1 MSKSPSFNFENNLPH
16 QLNAIADIQ
25 AAFKGAQAQA
35 QTLSHAEINPHVLVD
50 NYKSNIDN
58 IQINNAIPAVLR
70 RNSYKNILDIEMET
84 GTGKTYTYTQTMFVL
99 NREFGVHK
107 FVVFVPTLAI
117 KAGTKAFFAQSRQ
130 RFLQDFGKSICL
142 YEVNAQKGSNNK
154 KQHTP
159 SALLDF
165 VRSADTR
172 HIHVLLIN
180 AGMLNSKNMALP
192 IEQDLF
198 GDVMGNAFAAVA
210 AVKPFCIVD
219 EPHKIKQANK
229 TWGKLAQFKPQY
241 ILRFGA
247 TFDGAYEN
255 LIHRLTALDAFS
267 QNLVKGVRTFVLDF
281 PQAKDIRIQ
290 FKGQTTSQAE
300 AVFAVSSK
308 NSDKII
314 RKTLAKNE
322 DLGALHQE
330 MQGVKLDNF
339 LASRVEFSNGLV
351 LAKNET
357 ISPYSFSQ
365 SLQTDMLQKAIET
378 HFKLERDLLT
388 RKNTP
393 KIKPL
398 TLIFIDD
405 IEGYRGEKSAAPESL
420 KNRFEALVKATAQT
434 LLKNETDSFYRDYL
448 QKTLDAI
455 GNTHGGYF
463 SQDNS
468 DKDEKIEAEINEI
481 LHDKA
486 ALLSLD
492 NPRRFI
498 FSKWTLREGWD
509 NPNVFQICKLRSSG
523 SETSKL
529 QEVGRGLRLPVNEF
543 MNREKQEQFYLN
555 YFVDFSERD
564 FVDKLIG
571 EIAEQSNM
579 GEAAP
584 DSLTLELKEKIRAK
598 YPDESNRSIADSLY
612 QAGAIDDNDAFTA
625 NGFAQMIQTYPLA
638 FPIPAHT
645 QLGSK
650 IANADAAPKHSASIR
665 HAKYQEL
672 KTLWEAINRRVILQ
686 YKVKD
691 EQAFVD
697 LLDDFFR
704 QLLNQGNAK
713 QSATIDEATIK
724 VVDGAITY
732 TTGSSTAL
740 QHTALATLSYADFS
754 QKLAQALSVNLA
766 SLHHVLAK
774 LAVDFTNLQNN
785 QGIRSIATAFK
796 HYLLHNC
803 LHKHQV
809 AYQAVQSAVHP
820 TAFTHS
826 DGTPKAEIA
835 AANIGR
841 QGGEKSG
848 NDNYLFDAVFFDSD
862 LERKNILAELEE
874 VIVFTKIPKNTI
886 NIPVA
891 GGGTYSP
898 DFAYVL
904 KHKNGEQT
912 LNLVVETKDADSA
925 ALRAEEKQKIRYA
938 EILFNPVKTNAKTK
952 VQFKTQF
959 ETDKIEEII
968 KKLCEN

>member
-1 MSKSPSFNFENNLPH
+1 MNEPTTFNFENNLPH

-25 AAFKGAQAQA
+25 AVFKGAEVQA
-35 QTLSHAEINPHVLVD
+35 QTLNRAEINPHVLVN
-50 NYKSNIDN
+50 NYQENIDN
-58 IQINNAIPAVLR
+58 IQKNNAIPAVLC

-84 GTGKTYTYTQTMFVL
+84 GTGKTYTYTQTMFAL
-99 NREFGVHK
+99 NREFGVYK

-130 RFLQDFGKSICL
+130 RFFQDFGKSICL
-142 YEVNAQKGSNNK
+142 YEVNAQKGNKKK

-159 SALLDF
+159 SALLGF
-165 VRSADTR
+165 VRTADTR
-172 HIHVLLIN
+172 QIHVLLIN
-180 AGMLNSKNMALP
+180 AGMLNSPNMELP

-198 GDVMGNAFAAVA
+198 SDIMGNAFAAVA

-219 EPHKIKQANK
+219 EPHKIKQINK
-229 TWGKLAQFKPQY
+229 TWSKLTQFKPQY

-247 TFDGAYEN
+247 TFDRAYEN

-267 QNLVKGVRTFVLDF
+267 QNLVKGVRTFVMDF
-281 PQAKDIRIQ
+281 PQAQDTRIQ
-290 FKGQTTSQAE
+290 FKGQTLSKAE
-300 AVFAVSSK
+300 AVFALSIK
-308 NSDKII
+308 NSDKIT

-322 DLGALHQE
+322 DLGALHSE
-330 MQGVKLDNF
+330 MQGVKLAN
-339 LASRVEFSNGLV
+339 LKANSVEFSNGLV

-365 SLQTDMLQKAIET
+365 SLQTDMLQKAIEA
-378 HFKLERDLLT
+378 HFKLERELLT

-393 KIKPL
+393 KIKSL

-405 IEGYRGEKSAAPESL
+405 IDGYRGEKSKEPESL
-420 KNRFEALVKATAQT
+420 KNRFEALVKATTQT
-434 LLKNETDSFYRDYL
+434 LLKKETDNFYKDYL
-448 QKTLDAI
+448 QKTLDDI
-455 GNTHGGYF
+455 GSTHGGYF
-463 SQDNS
+463 SQDNI

-543 MNREKQEQFYLN
+543 MNREKNEQFYLN

-571 EIAEQSNM
+571 EITEQSNM
-579 GEAAP
+579 GEVQP
-584 DSLTLELKEKIRAK
+584 DGLTLELKNKIRAV
-598 YPDESNRSIADSLY
+598 YPTESNRSIADSLY

-625 NGFAQMIQTYPLA
+625 NGFIQMVQAYPLA
-638 FPIPAHT
+638 FPNHAHT

-686 YKVKD
+686 YEVEN
-691 EQAFVD
+691 EQEFVA

-704 QLLNQGNAK
+704 QLLGKGTAK
-713 QSATIDEATIK
+713 QGATIDEVAIK
-724 VVDGAITY
+724 VIDDEIVT
-732 TTGSSTAL
+732 TTGNSTAL
-740 QHTALATLSYADFS
+740 QHTAFATLNYADFS

-785 QGIRSIATAFK
+785 QGIRSIAAAFK

-841 QGGEKSG
+841 KGGEKSG
-848 NDNYLFDAVFFDSD
+848 NNNYLFDKVFFDSD
-862 LERKNILAELEE
+862 LERKNMLAELDE
-874 VIVFTKIPKNTI
+874 VLVFTKIPKNTI

-904 KHKNGEQT
+904 KHKNGKQT
-912 LNLVVETKDADSA
+912 LNLVVETKNADSD
-925 ALRAEEKQKIRYA
+925 ALREAEKQKIGYA
-938 EILFNPVKTNAKTK
+938 EILFDTVMIDTNFN
-952 VQFKTQF
+952 VQFKAQF
-959 ETDKIEEII
+959 EHDSIQEII
-968 KKLCEN
+968 ESLM